1 MKIAVV
7 GGGRKC
13 AQLLKLIDQHEFEEI
28 HPKVVAVADLND
40 NVPGLVL
47 AREKGLF
54 TTNDYN
60 DLFARDDIDLIIELT
75 GDNDVIYDI
84 LDKKALHVRVIS
96 ERTAQLFWEIAR
108 ISAKQKKTSQELY
121 ETNALYKTMINELI
135 QEDVLVIGHDYRII
149 DVNNTVLNRLGVKRE
164 EVIGKHCYE
173 ITHRQSFPCTGEK
186 HPCPLIET
194 MDTTLPSQTTHV
206 HLDKNDKEIYYSI
219 STYPLIEAGDL
230 IGVVEISRDITGDI
244 NVQKA
249 MMQHEK
255 LASIG
260 RLSAGVAHEI
270 NNPLTTILTTSMLL
284 QEDIEPDHSMYSELE
299 TIAKE
304 TLRCRKIVTS
314 LLDFARQTKPDKKK
328 HDLNNVVRES
338 LLLTKKQAAFKDV
351 GVEQELNEDL
361 PPVLIDKGQI
371 QQSLI
376 NLVLNAI
383 EATDPGGEVKVSTR
397 YLPPSHKIQVIVSD
411 NGPGIARENLD
422 TIFDPFFTTKDDG
435 SGLGLAITHGII
447 EQHNATIKV
456 ESEPRQGTTFTI
468 EFPLEKDISHDA

>member
-1 MKIAVV
+1 MNIAVV

-13 AQLLKLIDQHEFEEI
+13 VQLLKLIDQHEFEEI
-28 HPKVVAVADLND
+28 HPKVVAVADLKN
-40 NVPGLVL
+40 NAPGLVL
-47 AREKGLF
+47 AQEKEIF

-60 DLFARDDIDLIIELT
+60 DLFTRDDIHLIIELT
-75 GDNDVIYDI
+75 GHTNVLYDI
-84 LDKKALHVRVIS
+84 LKKKALNVRVIS

-108 ISAKQKKTSQELY
+108 ISAKQKKTSQELH

-135 QEDVLVIGHDYRII
+135 QEDVLVIGRNYRII
-149 DVNNTVLNRLGVKRE
+149 DVNNTVLNRLGLKRE
-164 EVIGKHCYE
+164 EVIGKYCYE
-173 ITHRQSFPCTGEK
+173 ITHRQSFPCSGEK
-186 HPCPLIET
+186 HPCPLLET
-194 MDTTLPSQTTHV
+194 METIQPSQTTHV
-206 HLDKNDKEIYYSI
+206 HLDKNDKEVYYSI
-219 STYPLIEAGDL
+219 STYPLIEAGDI
-230 IGVVEISRDITGDI
+230 IGVVEISRDITNEI

-249 MMQHEK
+249 MMQQEK

-284 QEDIEPDHSMYSELE
+284 QEEIEPDHDMYSELE

-314 LLDFARQTKPDKKK
+314 LLDFARQTKPDKKN
-328 HDLNNVVRES
+328 HDLNEIVRES

-351 GVEQELNEDL
+351 RVEQDLDENL
-361 PPVLIDKGQI
+361 PPVPVDKGQI

-383 EATDPGGEVKVSTR
+383 EATDPGGFVKVGTQ
-397 YLPPSHKIQVIVSD
+397 YMPATGDKKVIVSD
-411 NGPGIARENLD
+411 NGHGISKADLD

-456 ESEPRQGTTFTI
+456 ESQPGQGTTFTI
-468 EFPLEKDISHDA
+468 NFPLEKGDKHDV